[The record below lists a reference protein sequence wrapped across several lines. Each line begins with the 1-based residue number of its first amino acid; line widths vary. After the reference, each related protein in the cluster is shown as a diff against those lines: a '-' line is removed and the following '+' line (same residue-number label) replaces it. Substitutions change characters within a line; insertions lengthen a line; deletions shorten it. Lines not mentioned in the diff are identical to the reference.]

1 MDLLNEI
8 VKFLSSPTWSGIGVL
23 ASSLLSI
30 IALVLARKS
39 LSKPDPPQQE
49 PLTLASSIAAL
60 SLPGHRRSREWD
72 DSDDNDPTG
81 GVPDAYFSLS
91 YWND

>member
-1 MDLLNEI
+1 MERDRRPCS
-8 VKFLSSPTWSGIGVL
+8 FPTLDHCSGV
-23 ASSLLSI
+23 
-30 IALVLARKS
+30 ARKS
-39 LSKPDPPQQE
+39 LPKPDPPHPE
-49 PLTLASSIAAL
+49 PLPLASSIAAL

-81 GVPDAYFSLS
+81 GVPDAYLPPS